1 MEETSAV
8 PEVGDEDD
16 GDGKKRLKD
25 GVGGVRLP
33 RRFTPRNDDVDPEG
47 VEKKDGEIGSK

>member
-1 MEETSAV
+1 LEETSAV

-47 VEKKDGEIGSK
+47 VEK